1 MIRSPMPQR
10 TQPMPKCKG
19 LRKSRPARRK
29 LAVVDGAW
37 LDAVRS
43 IPCCVRCGQFGV
55 EAAHRNYGKGGSQKT
70 DDVATAAL
78 CQSCHHDL
86 DNGNTFTREDRRS
99 ILDKAIVDTLIQ
111 LARLGLIGAIRKGE

>member
-10 TQPMPKCKG
+10 TQPMPKGKG
-19 LRKSRPARRK
+19 LRKPRPARRK
-29 LAVVDGAW
+29 LAVVDGDW

-55 EAAHRNYGKGGSQKT
+55 VPAHRNMGKGMSQKT

-78 CQSCHHDL
+78 CDACHHDL